1 MPPLRSA
8 EEEEKTIGRLSR
20 ATLFSLL
27 LHLGIVALILWLMH
41 ESKVTPRAINRHKI
55 TLELSQIQTLPP
67 KPPGARPTPKIPPQ
81 PKPLPKPKPKPVPK
95 PEPVPKP
102 LPKPPPKKAEAP
114 KEPEKKTARGE
125 ARKNPL
131 IADANRTKTKSE
143 TNASKKVIVMKITPK
158 KKREKPKKKE
168 PKKPVKKQI
177 ARKPVPPRKAVK
189 AAPRR
194 KTPPKRKTVRRRTPS
209 RPTPRGPD
217 SRLISSLY
225 GSSYSRMNTTQRRF
239 IDENLR
245 RILQISQRT
254 LNYLGYPREAAR
266 FGEQG
271 TNVVEF
277 WLYPNG
283 DISGLRL
290 RRRLRSSSLNRQ
302 TLEVIKTAYM
312 HYPRPRVKTK
322 IIIYVRYRMY

>member
-1 MPPLRSA
+1 M
-8 EEEEKTIGRLSR
+8 
-20 ATLFSLL
+20 
-27 LHLGIVALILWLMH
+27 ALILWLMH
-41 ESKVTPRAINRHKI
+41 ESRVTPKAINRHKI

-67 KPPGARPTPKIPPQ
+67 NPPGAKPIPKVPPR
-81 PKPLPKPKPKPVPK
+81 PKPVPRPK
-95 PEPVPKP
+95 PTPRPLPNPTPKPRPAPVPK
-102 LPKPPPKKAEAP
+102 KTETA
-114 KEPEKKTARGE
+114 KEPEKKTAKGT

-131 IADANRTKTKSE
+131 LADANRTKIQNE
-143 TNASKKVIVMKITPK
+143 TNTSKKVIVMKITPK
-158 KKREKPKKKE
+158 KRKEEAKKK
-168 PKKPVKKQI
+168 PKKPVARRI
-177 ARKPVPPRKAVK
+177 ARQTPPPPKSAKSVPRKKTPPPRKSVK
-189 AAPRR
+189 RRPPRR
-194 KTPPKRKTVRRRTPS
+194 H
-209 RPTPRGPD
+209 TPRGPD

-225 GSSYSRMNTTQRRF
+225 GSSYSRMSSAQRRF

-271 TNVVEF
+271 TNIVEF

-290 RRRLRSSSLNRQ
+290 RRRLNSRSLNHQ

-312 HYPRPRVKTK
+312 NYPRPKVKTK
-322 IIIYVRYRMY
+322 IIIYVRYRLY